1 MRPDG
6 RVAAGGRSPLRPFGP
21 RRQTGRLGV
30 TKAELRDSLRK
41 ERKAHVAALPESIR
55 GLLFRQPP
63 GPLLRLIPAGATI
76 GLYRGTPAEAPA
88 SRYAAHFLE
97 AGHRIALPRFGDRA
111 DAMAFANW
119 SDPFGDSDLE
129 PGPFGLLQP
138 ALDADA
144 VVPEVLFVPLVG
156 FTATCQRLGQGGGHY
171 DRWLA
176 AHPETLAIGLAWDC
190 QLCDTVPLEPHDVPL
205 RAVVTPTRLYG
216 VF

>member
-76 GLYRGTPAEAPA
+76 GLYRATPAEAPA

-111 DAMAFANW
+111 DAMTFANW

-138 ALDADA
+138 ALDALHA
-144 VVPEVLFVPLVG
+144 YPASMNMGTLVG
-156 FTATCQRLGQGGGHY
+156 APKVRAAQLLRGAERGATIGI
-171 DRWLA
+171 LA
-176 AHPETLAIGLAWDC
+176 CDSGLKY
-190 QLCDTVPLEPHDVPL
+190 LSTE
-205 RAVVTPTRLYG
+205 LYG
-216 VF
+216 